1 MTRTRVHVFVLFTGY
16 QLQVKLS
23 QTSSHVFVLFTGY
36 QLQVF
41 VLFTGY
47 QLQVCQVKSLAFL
60 SYPPFPSS
68 LECVTVFY
76 NCHPLSR
83 SVQGL
88 GFRV

>member
-23 QTSSHVFVLFTGY
+23 QTSSH
-36 QLQVF
+36 VF